1 MTRLFGRNPTL
12 TALVA
17 LGTLNHVGLSGSR
30 VTVTLQALREGAST
44 ATVGVILALYALL
57 PMLCAVAAGRF
68 SDRVGVRKPMLV
80 GSTGLVLGS
89 LLPLLFT
96 GLPVLLVSACVVGF
110 SFMVGQV
117 ATQNATGELGP
128 PSERAQNFSL
138 LALGYSTSGFL
149 APLVLGFT
157 IDHGG
162 FKVAFGLLALL
173 PFVPIIVLSRGMV
186 NLPGPHPAHSR
197 SMAGGAIALLRHRTL
212 RRVFAMNV
220 LLSMAWDLHQI
231 VIPVYGT
238 QIGLS
243 ASAIGLI
250 LGSFGAATFLVR
262 LFMPWI
268 ARRANEYQVLT
279 GALVIGGIVYF
290 VFPFSTTAPALMA
303 LSFCL
308 GLGLGM
314 SQPMV
319 MSLLHTHAPEGR
331 MGEAAGVRMSLVQ
344 AMAVTVPLTFGALGS
359 TVGLTPVFWAVGTCL
374 AAGGFVS
381 RSSAR
386 KDQTPRP

>member
-44 ATVGVILALYALL
+44 ATVGLILSLYALL

-68 SDRVGVRKPMLV
+68 SDRVGVRKPILV

-89 LLPLLFT
+89 LLPLVFQ

-110 SFMVGQV
+110 SFMIGQV

-138 LALGYSTSGFL
+138 LALGYSVSGFL
-149 APLVLGFT
+149 APLVVGFT
-157 IDHGG
+157 IDQGG
-162 FKVAFGLLALL
+162 FKVAFALLALL
-173 PFVPIIVLSRGMV
+173 PFVPIVVLTRGMV
-186 NLPGPHPAHSR
+186 NLPGPHPAHTR
-197 SMAGGAIALLRHRTL
+197 SPSGGAIALLRHPTL

-238 QIGLS
+238 KIGLS
-243 ASAIGLI
+243 ASAIGLV

-262 LFMPWI
+262 LLMPWI

-303 LSFCL
+303 LSFFL

-319 MSLLHTHAPEGR
+319 MSLLHTHAPPGR

-359 TVGLTPVFWAVGTCL
+359 TVGLTPVFWAVGSCL
-374 AAGGFVS
+374 AAGGFWS
-381 RSSAR
+381 RSAAR
-386 KDQTPRP
+386 KD